1 MQAPNA
7 ANAILAFW
15 DARRRRAAVV
25 VNRPMPYAPRA
36 YAERTTDYRQ
46 RDFLLRR
53 FEESQYWTLFQE
65 LCDGNLAIYW
75 IFLVKF

>member
-7 ANAILAFW
+7 ANAILAFL
-15 DARRRRAAVV
+15 DARRRRAPV

-36 YAERTTDYRQ
+36 YAERRTDYRQ

-65 LCDGNLAIYW
+65 LCDGNLAIYC
-75 IFLVKF
+75 IFFVKF